1 MRGLLPKLTSSL
13 LAATSIFK
21 DGRSAP
27 TIQIVGDTY
36 LDILAKVDE
45 LPEWD
50 GDASIKSP
58 IETLAGGSAL
68 NTAVQLSALLRRQRE
83 MGGQIRRRD
92 RPISGCTLHSR
103 IGIDL
108 YGDLVASR
116 IREAGVRFSAKRSG
130 GQGVCI
136 CLSGQTDRSFVSYKG
151 SVAEF
156 CEADLDMATLLSR
169 GTRHVHFSAFY
180 DCAGL
185 QPAVPRLMERAKSEC
200 GATISIVPQ
209 SDSAGEWRGGMI
221 DLLPHID
228 LLICNTREAAA
239 IAGVDFSSR
248 RPTWGELDEA
258 VVRLQDA
265 GAPLVVVT
273 LGAGGAIAACGSHWW
288 YQPASPLNVVD
299 TTGCG
304 DAFAAGFLHGWCGTG
319 DVQRGLVYGCACGT
333 AVVGQMGGSSPLDWE
348 DIEACMRPQD
358 GVIATS
364 SVSFR
369 EHQAELN
376 EAVSMAVA

>member
-169 GTRHVHFSAFY
+169 GTRHVHFSAFLI
-180 DCAGL
+180 AGL
-185 QPAVPRLMERAKSEC
+185 QPAVPPGAGCWMRRNDLDRAPV
-200 GATISIVPQ
+200 GLGRRVA
-209 SDSAGEWRGGMI
+209 WWMI

-239 IAGVDFSSR
+239 IAGVDFEPAAHGR
-248 RPTWGELDEA
+248 VDEA

-265 GAPLVVVT
+265 GALVVVT
-273 LGAGGAIAACGSHWW
+273 LGAGGAIAARGSHWW